1 MRLGFSRTNH
11 RYEKSLN
18 YEDSLSCYDFSHYK
32 SGVKIESLQ
41 AIMLGIAQ
49 ARSVDPVLRQIVEG
63 VANCSNAALVRI
75 WLIAPGDICDE
86 CRFRKECP
94 NQERCLHLA
103 ASAGKSQRTGDDYSQ
118 LNGAFRRFPLGVRK
132 IGQIAKTGEP
142 LMLSHVTPEQSWV
155 AQPDWIAAEGV
166 RSFAGQPLV
175 FRGETLGV
183 LGVFDRSNFTPE
195 DFAWLR
201 TFADH
206 AAVAIANAR
215 AFEEIESLKMRLEQ
229 ENDYLREEV
238 TAALGSR
245 DLIGESIAL
254 KKVLHQVELV
264 APTDAPVLITGESGT
279 GKELVARAI
288 HERSS
293 RRERPL
299 IKVNCGAIPENL
311 FESEFFGHARGAF
324 TGALKDRPGRF
335 ELADGGTLF
344 LDEIGEL
351 PLAMQAKL
359 LRVLQEHEI
368 ERVGETRPRKVN
380 VRVVAASNRD
390 LKQEVEGERFRQDL
404 FYRLSVFPIEVPPL
418 RERRDDIPRLALHFA
433 RAAAKRMNRP
443 VPRLTRAQAEQL
455 AAYDWPGN
463 VRELQNAVERA
474 VILSRNG
481 PLRFK
486 LAVLKAAESV
496 QPRISV
502 TETAI
507 LTREAL
513 RRRERDS
520 IVAALK
526 QSGGKIFGAGG
537 AAELLGMKPTTLAS
551 RIKALGIDR

>member
-1 MRLGFSRTNH
+1 VRRTV
-11 RYEKSLN
+11 
-18 YEDSLSCYDFSHYK
+18 
-32 SGVKIESLQ
+32 VKLESLQ

-49 ARSVDPVLRQIVEG
+49 ARSVDAVLRQIVEG
-63 VANCSNAALVRI
+63 AADCSNVALVRI
-75 WLIAPGDICDE
+75 WLVAPGDICGE
-86 CRFRKECP
+86 CRFRPECP
-94 NQERCLHLA
+94 NQERCLHLV
-103 ASAGKSQRTGDDYSQ
+103 ASAGRSQATGDDYSR

-132 IGQIAKTGEP
+132 IGQIARTGEP
-142 LMLSHVTPEQSWV
+142 LLLSDVTPEQSWV
-155 AQPDWIAAEGV
+155 AQPDWIASEGV
-166 RSFAGQPLV
+166 RGFAGQPLV
-175 FRGETLGV
+175 FRGKTLGV
-183 LGVFDRSNFTPE
+183 LGVFDRSILTAE

-215 AFEEIESLKMRLEQ
+215 TFEELEFLKRRLEQ
-229 ENDYLREEV
+229 ENEYLREEV
-238 TAALGSR
+238 TTTLGSP
-245 DLIGESIAL
+245 DILGESIAL
-254 KKVLHQVELV
+254 KKVLHQIELV
-264 APTDAPVLITGESGT
+264 APTDTAVLVTGESGT

-293 RRERPL
+293 RKSHPL

-324 TGALKDRPGRF
+324 TGALKDKPGRF

-380 VRVVAASNRD
+380 VRIVAASNRD
-390 LKQEVEGERFRQDL
+390 LKQEVEAERFRQDL

-418 RERRDDIPRLALHFA
+418 RQRREDIPLLAVHFA

-443 VPRLTRAQAEQL
+443 ASRLTRAQAEEL

-474 VILSRNG
+474 VILAQGG
-481 PLRFK
+481 PLRFQ
-486 LAVLKAAESV
+486 LAGLRPSES
-496 QPRISV
+496 PRTNPLV
-502 TETAI
+502 TEASI
-507 LTREAL
+507 LTRHAL
-513 RRRERDS
+513 KRQERES

-551 RIKALGIDR
+551 RVKALGINR

>member
-1 MRLGFSRTNH
+1 
-11 RYEKSLN
+11 
-18 YEDSLSCYDFSHYK
+18 
-32 SGVKIESLQ
+32 
-41 AIMLGIAQ
+41 
-49 ARSVDPVLRQIVEG
+49 VDAVLRQIVQG
-63 VANCSNAALVRI
+63 VADCSNVALVRI
-75 WLIAPGDICDE
+75 WLVAPGDICGE
-86 CRFRKECP
+86 CRFRNECP
-94 NQERCLHLA
+94 NQERCLHLV
-103 ASAGKSQRTGDDYSQ
+103 ASAGKSQRSGDDYSR

-142 LMLSHVTPEQSWV
+142 LMLSEVTPEQSWV

-183 LGVFDRSNFTPE
+183 LGVFDRSAFTPE

-215 AFEEIESLKMRLEQ
+215 AFEEIESLKRRLEQ

-238 TAALGSR
+238 TAAFGSR
-245 DLIGESIAL
+245 DLIGESSAL
-254 KKVLHQVELV
+254 KKVLRQIELV
-264 APTDAPVLITGESGT
+264 APTDAAVLVHGESGT

-288 HERSS
+288 HERSP

-311 FESEFFGHARGAF
+311 FESEFFGHVRGAF
-324 TGALKDRPGRF
+324 TGALKDKPGRF

-359 LRVLQEHEI
+359 LRVLQEHEV

-380 VRVVAASNRD
+380 VRIVAASNRD
-390 LKQEVEGERFRQDL
+390 LKREVEAGHFRQDL

-418 RERRDDIPRLALHFA
+418 RERREDIPRLAAHFV
-433 RAAAKRMNRP
+433 RAAARKMNRP
-443 VPRLTRAQAEQL
+443 TPRFTNADAGRLSAH
-455 AAYDWPGN
+455 DWPGN

-474 VILSRNG
+474 VILSQGG
-481 PLRFK
+481 PLRFE
-486 LAVLKAAESV
+486 LASAKSV
-496 QPRISV
+496 GPQPPQPRV
-502 TETAI
+502 TEAAI
-507 LTREAL
+507 LTRHEL
-513 RRRERDS
+513 RRQERES
-520 IVAALK
+520 IAAALK
-526 QSGGKIFGAGG
+526 RSGGKVFGAGG

-551 RIKALGIDR
+551 RIKALGLARRNRDRVPDQ

>member
-1 MRLGFSRTNH
+1 VRWYN
-11 RYEKSLN
+11 
-18 YEDSLSCYDFSHYK
+18 
-32 SGVKIESLQ
+32 VKLESLQ
-41 AIMLGIAQ
+41 AIMLGVAQ
-49 ARSVDPVLRQIVEG
+49 ARSVDAVLRQIVEG
-63 VANCSNAALVRI
+63 VADCSNVALVRI
-75 WLIAPGDICDE
+75 WLVAPGDICGD
-86 CRFRKECP
+86 CRFRDECP
-94 NQERCLHLA
+94 SQERCLHLV
-103 ASAGKSQRTGDDYSQ
+103 ASAGKSQRSGDDYSR

-142 LMLSHVTPEQSWV
+142 LMVSDVTPEQSWV

-175 FRGETLGV
+175 FRRETLGV
-183 LGVFDRSNFTPE
+183 LGVFDRNAFTPE
-195 DFAWLR
+195 DFTWLR

-215 AFEEIESLKMRLEQ
+215 AFEEIETLKRRLEQ

-238 TAALGSR
+238 TAAFGSR

-254 KKVLHQVELV
+254 KKVLHQIELV
-264 APTDAPVLITGESGT
+264 APTDAAVLVHGESGT
-279 GKELVARAI
+279 GKELVARAL
-288 HERSS
+288 HERSP

-299 IKVNCGAIPENL
+299 IKVNCGAIPDNL

-324 TGALKDRPGRF
+324 TGALKDKPGRF

-368 ERVGETRPRKVN
+368 ERVGEARPRKVN

-390 LKQEVEGERFRQDL
+390 LKQEVDAGRFRQDL

-418 RERRDDIPRLALHFA
+418 RKRREDIPPLALHFA

-443 VPRLTRAQAEQL
+443 VPRLTRAQAEEL
-455 AAYDWPGN
+455 AAFDWPGN

-474 VILSRNG
+474 VILSQGG
-481 PLRFK
+481 PLRFE
-486 LAVLKAAESV
+486 LAGTRADESP
-496 QPRISV
+496 QPGPPISA
-502 TETAI
+502 TPI
-507 LTREAL
+507 LTRDAL
-513 RRRERDS
+513 KRRERES
-520 IVAALK
+520 IFAALK

-537 AAELLGMKPTTLAS
+537 AAKLLGMKPTTLAS
-551 RIKALGIDR
+551 RIKALGINK